1 MLEQTLASL
10 LEILLEMVM
19 TRVSINTE
27 ELVVISIL
35 SR

>member
-19 TRVSINTE
+19 IRVSINTV

>member
-19 TRVSINTE
+19 IRVSINTE